1 MQPGTLEHTDDLA
14 QIEVVVFLQSV
25 DLFRFCRAEELL
37 RLARISHQKHY
48 TDGDVIYSAGDRPDG
63 IYCVVRGQVTVDGE
77 PGQGHIVAPLF
88 TFGVRGVLTGRMR
101 VETARAAAD
110 SLVLFFDAE
119 DFFDLLAHN
128 IDIVRALF
136 RQLLG
141 SSFDEGGE
149 EQ

>member
-1 MQPGTLEHTDDLA
+1 MQPEPRDRAEDLA
-14 QIEVVVFLQSV
+14 QIEIVVFMQAV

-37 RLARISHQKHY
+37 RLARISRQRRY
-48 TDGDVIYSAGDRPDG
+48 GAGETVYSAGDRPDG
-63 IYCVVRGQVTVDGE
+63 IYCVVRGGVTLTRESE
-77 PGQGHIVAPLF
+77 PDRQIAPLY

-101 VETARAAAD
+101 VESARAEKE

-136 RQLLG
+136 RQLLNA
-141 SSFDEGGE
+141 SHDDEGAS
-149 EQ
+149 

>member
-1 MQPGTLEHTDDLA
+1 MQPERRDRADELA

-37 RLARISHQKHY
+37 RLARISRQQSY
-48 TDGDVIYSAGDRPDG
+48 AAEETIYSAGERPDG
-63 IYCVVRGQVTVDGE
+63 IYCVVRGEVALSGE
-77 PGQGHIVAPLF
+77 SEPERRVAPLY

-101 VETARAAAD
+101 VENARAAVD

-141 SSFDEGGE
+141 SQRPDEE
-149 EQ
+149 AAQ

>member
-1 MQPGTLEHTDDLA
+1 MQPETLDHTDELA

-48 TDGDVIYSAGDRPDG
+48 AEGNVIYSAGDRPDG
-63 IYCVVRGQVTVDGE
+63 IYCVVRGRVSVDDE
-77 PGQGHIVAPLF
+77 SERSRMVAPLF

-101 VETARAAAD
+101 VETARAAAE

-141 SSFDEGGE
+141 GSPVDAGDER
-149 EQ
+149 